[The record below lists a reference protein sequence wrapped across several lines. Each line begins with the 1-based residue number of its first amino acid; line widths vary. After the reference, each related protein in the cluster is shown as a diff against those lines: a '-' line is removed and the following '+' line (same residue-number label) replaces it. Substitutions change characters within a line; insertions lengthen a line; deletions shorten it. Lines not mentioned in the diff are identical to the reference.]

1 MQEKRCILVIEDDT
15 DINEAICSF
24 LRADGYLVISSVDG
38 AIGLEKFYSHKVDM
52 LILDLMLPTLDG
64 QTILKEIRKLS
75 SVPVIAISALND
87 EQTQEAVFA
96 LADDYVVK
104 PFSLKVL
111 LFKVGALMRRVYGET
126 SQLLRVNQV
135 TLDVTKNSVTQAGQQ
150 IEMTA
155 REIEILAVLMANPKM
170 VYSREQLITLIWGY
184 NDYVDERVI
193 DVHVRNIRKKLGNTF
208 IQTVK
213 GVGYRVEEVL

>member
-1 MQEKRCILVIEDDT
+1 MQDKRCILVIEDDA

-24 LRADGYLVISSVDG
+24 LRADGYSVISGVDG
-38 AIGLEKFYSHKVDM
+38 AVGLEKFYSHKVDM

-64 QTILKEIRKLS
+64 QTILQEIRKLS

-104 PFSLKVL
+104 PFALKVL
-111 LFKVGALMRRVYGET
+111 LFKVGALMRRVYGEASCKLT
-126 SQLLRVNQV
+126 VGNVVLDMTRMMV
-135 TLDVTKNSVTQAGQQ
+135 TCDGLPVE
-150 IEMTA
+150 ITA
-155 REIEILAVLMANPKM
+155 KEFEILAVLMANPKM

-184 NDYVDERVI
+184 NYFVDERVI
-193 DVHVRNIRKKLGNTF
+193 DVHIRNIRKKLGNTF

-213 GVGYRVEEVL
+213 GVGYRVEERL